1 MRILVQKF
9 GGSSV
14 ADLECM
20 KKVRTKVLAAREEG
34 YKVVVVLSARAG
46 QTNALLERAYHWSD
60 EPDLAEL
67 DVLLTTG
74 EQESVALFTML
85 MHEAG
90 VKARSVLGFQIPA
103 RNTLIPNSLRPLAVS
118 ITCSSDSAL
127 HGPATTLG
135 RGSVNIPQSYKGMIS
150 NFLLAINIS
159 VYLII
164 LLILFASWMS
174 FLSASSSA
182 SSIAF
187 RKASSMPVYVSIT

>member
-20 KKVRTKVLAAREEG
+20 KKVRSKVLAAHEEG

-74 EQESVALFTML
+74 EQESIALFSML
-85 MHEAG
+85 LQDAG
-90 VKARSVLGFQIPA
+90 VKARSILGFQIP
-103 RNTLIPNSLRPLAVS
+103 I
-118 ITCSSDSAL
+118 ITDDA
-127 HGPATTLG
+127 
-135 RGSVNIPQSYKGMIS
+135 
-150 NFLLAINIS
+150 FLLSFINHKKN
-159 VYLII
+159 
-164 LLILFASWMS
+164 F
-174 FLSASSSA
+174 FLRYFFCIFIRINSNE
-182 SSIAF
+182 F
-187 RKASSMPVYVSIT
+187 

>member
-46 QTNALLERAYHWSD
+46 QTNSLLERAYQWSD

-74 EQESVALFTML
+74 EQESVAPVM
-85 MHEAG
+85 
-90 VKARSVLGFQIPA
+90 RRI
-103 RNTLIPNSLRPLAVS
+103 LAKFF
-118 ITCSSDSAL
+118 
-127 HGPATTLG
+127 TLG
-135 RGSVNIPQSYKGMIS
+135 RT
-150 NFLLAINIS
+150 
-159 VYLII
+159 
-164 LLILFASWMS
+164 
-174 FLSASSSA
+174 LSRPSEAGN
-182 SSIAF
+182 
-187 RKASSMPVYVSIT
+187 P

>member
-46 QTNALLERAYHWSD
+46 QTNGLLERAYQWSD

-74 EQESVALFTML
+74 EQESVALFSML
-85 MHEAG
+85 LHDAG
-90 VKARSVLGFQIPA
+90 VKARSILGFQIID
-103 RNTLIPNSLRPLAVS
+103 RVLINVLNVLS
-118 ITCSSDSAL
+118 I
-127 HGPATTLG
+127 
-135 RGSVNIPQSYKGMIS
+135 
-150 NFLLAINIS
+150 
-159 VYLII
+159 
-164 LLILFASWMS
+164 
-174 FLSASSSA
+174 
-182 SSIAF
+182 
-187 RKASSMPVYVSIT
+187 